1 LRTVGGMATSVTTA
15 PRGTAAQETGALAWL
30 VQWIKGHK
38 HAAAYLGGAAVIG
51 AVLFVWNVM
60 STSTAERNASIRL
73 DQARLAVESRNYPLA
88 ASELSQLVE
97 NYAGTRSA
105 EEGTLLLAKV
115 RLAQGQSQVTID
127 LLTKFAPDAGGA
139 YQAQAY
145 GLLGAAYENVARPK
159 EAAEAYERAAE
170 AAEFPFLSA
179 QFFSDAGRAWAAAG
193 DTAKA
198 LAAYRAITTQ
208 LDSTSGV
215 TEARVRIG
223 ELTKGA
229 QAR

>member
-1 LRTVGGMATSVTTA
+1 MATSVTTA
-15 PRGTAAQETGALAWL
+15 ARGTAAAETGPWKWL

-38 HAAAYLGGAAVIG
+38 HVAAYIGLAAAIGAA
-51 AVLFVWNVM
+51 LFGWNLL

-105 EEGTLLLAKV
+105 QEGTLLLAKV
-115 RLAQGQSQVTID
+115 RLAQGQSQVVIE
-127 LLTKFAPDAGGA
+127 LLTKFAPRASRA
-139 YQAQAY
+139 YRAQAY
-145 GLLGAAYENVARPK
+145 GLLGAAYENAARPK

-170 AAEFPFLSA
+170 AAEFPFLRA
-179 QFFSDAGRAWAAAG
+179 QFLSDAGRAWAAGG
-193 DTAKA
+193 DTTKA
-198 LAAYRAITTQ
+198 LVAYRAITTQ

-215 TEARVRIG
+215 TEAQVRIG

-229 QAR
+229 RAH

>member
-1 LRTVGGMATSVTTA
+1 MTTSVTTA
-15 PRGTAAQETGALAWL
+15 ARGTAAAETGAWAWL

-38 HAAAYLGGAAVIG
+38 QVAGYIGVAAVIG
-51 AVLFVWNVM
+51 AVLFGWNLL
-60 STSTAERNASIRL
+60 STRTAERNASIRL

-115 RLAQGQSQVTID
+115 RLAQGQSDVAID
-127 LLTKFAPDAGGA
+127 VLTKFAPDASRA
-139 YQAQAY
+139 YRAQAY

-159 EAAEAYERAAE
+159 DAAEAYERAAD
-170 AAEFPFLSA
+170 AAEFPFLRA
-179 QFFSDAGRAWAAAG
+179 QFLSDAGRAWATAG
-193 DTAKA
+193 DTTKA

-215 TEARVRIG
+215 TEALVRIG

-229 QAR
+229 RAQ

>member
-1 LRTVGGMATSVTTA
+1 MATSVTTA
-15 PRGTAAQETGALAWL
+15 ARGTAAAETGPWTWL
-30 VQWIKGHK
+30 VQWIKRHK
-38 HAAAYLGGAAVIG
+38 QVAAYIGLAAAIGAA
-51 AVLFVWNVM
+51 LFGWNLL

-105 EEGTLLLAKV
+105 QEGTLLLAKV
-115 RLAQGQSQVTID
+115 RLAQGQSQVAIE
-127 LLTKFAPDAGGA
+127 LLTKFAPKASRA
-139 YQAQAY
+139 YRAQAY
-145 GLLGAAYENVARPK
+145 GLLGAAYENAARPK
-159 EAAEAYERAAE
+159 EGAEAYDRAAE
-170 AAEFPFLSA
+170 AAEFPFLRA
-179 QFFSDAGRAWAAAG
+179 QFLSDAGRAWAAAG
-193 DTAKA
+193 DTTKA

-215 TEARVRIG
+215 TEALVRIG

-229 QAR
+229 RAQ